1 MVFDKFTDYKLWIF
15 IAMMALLVFG
25 AAAGGYYYFAANQPI
40 TTSISP
46 DSSLQPNLLYQVVE
60 EVDRELLLVEGVI
73 VDVTLEQTENL
84 AFPDQHFVT
93 LRSQSLPHA
102 TFKISLGPPQ
112 RPLRVYYPGRETLP
126 EAVVGETIEVNQLAE
141 QLVVGNQI
149 GVELSFPL
157 IQPEIK
163 SAFMDELNRFSQD
176 VANNS
181 DPATFDVHY
190 FRTHRVNI
198 YE

>member
-1 MVFDKFTDYKLWIF
+1 MTLSRSADYKLWIF
-15 IAMMALLVFG
+15 IASLVLLVFG
-25 AAAGGYYYFAANQPI
+25 AAAGGYYYFASNQPI

-46 DSSLQPNLLYQVVE
+46 DSSLQPNQLYQVVQ
-60 EVDRELLLVEGVI
+60 EVDRELLLVEGII

-93 LRSQSLPHA
+93 LRSRNVPHA
-102 TFKISLGPPQ
+102 LFKISLGPPQ
-112 RPLRVYYPGRETLP
+112 RPLRAYYPGRESQP
-126 EAVVGETIEVNQLAE
+126 DAIVGETLPVNQLSE
-141 QLVVGNQI
+141 LLVPGKQI
-149 GVELSFPL
+149 GIELSFPL
-157 IQPEIK
+157 NQPEIR
-163 SAFMDELNRFSQD
+163 SAFMDELNRFSQT

-190 FRTHRVNI
+190 FRTHRVNV

>member
-1 MVFDKFTDYKLWIF
+1 MIFSHSTDYKLWIF
-15 IAMMALLVFG
+15 IAALVLLVLG
-25 AAAGGYYYFAANQPI
+25 AAAGGYYFFAANQPI

-46 DSSLQPNLLYQVVE
+46 DSSLQPNQLYQVVQE
-60 EVDRELLLVEGVI
+60 FDRELLLVEGVI
-73 VDVTLEQTENL
+73 VDVTLEQTENI

-112 RPLRVYYPGRETLP
+112 RPLRVYYPGRESTP
-126 EAVVGETIEVNQLAE
+126 EAIVGETVPVSQLSE
-141 QLVVGNQI
+141 MLVPGNQI

-157 IQPEIK
+157 NQPEIR
-163 SAFMDELNRFSQD
+163 SAFMDELNQFSQT

-181 DPATFDVHY
+181 ESATFNVHY
-190 FRTHRVNI
+190 FRTHRVNV

>member
-1 MVFDKFTDYKLWIF
+1 MVFNRSTEYKLWIF
-15 IAMMALLVFG
+15 IAIMVLLVLG
-25 AAAGGYYYFAANQPI
+25 AAAGGYYFFSANQPI

-46 DSSLQPNLLYQVVE
+46 DSSFQPNQLYQVVQ

-73 VDVTLEQTENL
+73 VDVTLEQTENI
-84 AFPDQHFVT
+84 AYPDQHFVT

-112 RPLRVYYPGRETLP
+112 RPLRVYYPGRESTP
-126 EAVVGETIEVNQLAE
+126 EAVVGETVPVSQLSE
-141 QLVVGNQI
+141 LLVPGNQI

-157 IQPEIK
+157 NQPEIR
-163 SAFMDELNRFSQD
+163 SAFMDGLNRFSQA

-181 DPATFDVHY
+181 DPATFDIHY
-190 FRTHRVNI
+190 FRTHRVNV